1 MWWFNRSRPSGPAN
15 EAKEPDPAR
24 RRVLFGIGAAACAV
38 AVGTLPFGGEAHAAA
53 AASPLDDLLD
63 RIDGVDAAEDVE
75 LAHYTG
81 YSHRHGYDRPRRRRR
96 RRRARRDCRDPW
108 FRRNNPRTCG
118 VPRRRRRRRG
128 YGRSC
133 YRVGSVTVC
142 D

>member
-1 MWWFNRSRPSGPAN
+1 M
-15 EAKEPDPAR
+15 
-24 RRVLFGIGAAACAV
+24 
-38 AVGTLPFGGEAHAAA
+38 
-53 AASPLDDLLD
+53 DDLLD

-96 RRRARRDCRDPW
+96 RVRRNCRDPW
-108 FRRNNPRTCG
+108 FRRNNPRACG

-142 D
+142 N

>member
-63 RIDGVDAAEDVE
+63 RIDGVDAAAKYVPGKED
-75 LAHYTG
+75 LPGSRQSGHAL
-81 YSHRHGYDRPRRRRR
+81 
-96 RRRARRDCRDPW
+96 
-108 FRRNNPRTCG
+108 FKTCQ
-118 VPRRRRRRRG
+118 
-128 YGRSC
+128 C
-133 YRVGSVTVC
+133 LGSGKFFVQIFPFS
-142 D
+142 